1 MVMMASAVSTDTGA
15 AGGSHVG
22 RRRILKRHSD
32 GDRDAVKTTGDL
44 CDDHLDHLQLP
55 LHILS
60 WCLAALMA
68 QPCLFSHQLLKL
80 KDACQCHTPELL
92 WCICV
97 LMCLCISNNWNTECL
112 SHLSAKTFA
121 ILMVARSCWNTSR
134 CSSFPWWLWAVVF
147 ICITWWNDN

>member
-1 MVMMASAVSTDTGA
+1 MVVLTLDGDCNGDGDNDDGDDGDGIITGTGA

-32 GDRDAVKTTGDL
+32 GDRDAVKTGGDL

-68 QPCLFSHQLLKL
+68 QPCLFYHQLLKL
-80 KDACQCHTPELL
+80 KDACHTPELL
-92 WCICV
+92 CCICV
-97 LMCLCISNNWNTECL
+97 
-112 SHLSAKTFA
+112 F
-121 ILMVARSCWNTSR
+121 
-134 CSSFPWWLWAVVF
+134 VF
-147 ICITWWNDN
+147 VYF

>member
-1 MVMMASAVSTDTGA
+1 MVVVVLTLDGDGNDDGDNDDGDDGDGISTGTGA

-32 GDRDAVKTTGDL
+32 GDRDAVKTGGDL
-44 CDDHLDHLQLP
+44 CDDHLEHLQLP

-68 QPCLFSHQLLKL
+68 QPCLFYHQLLKL
-80 KDACQCHTPELL
+80 KDACHTPELL

-97 LMCLCISNNWNTECL
+97 LMCLCISNN
-112 SHLSAKTFA
+112 
-121 ILMVARSCWNTSR
+121 
-134 CSSFPWWLWAVVF
+134 
-147 ICITWWNDN
+147 